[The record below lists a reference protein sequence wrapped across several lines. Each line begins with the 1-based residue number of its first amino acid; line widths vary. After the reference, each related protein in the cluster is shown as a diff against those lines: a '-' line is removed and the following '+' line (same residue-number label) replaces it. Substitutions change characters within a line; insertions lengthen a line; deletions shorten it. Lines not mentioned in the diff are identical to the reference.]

1 MEQKKRL
8 VIVAAIILLMA
19 AAMLASFGRVLF
31 AAETPKVILPSS
43 SAGPGDISGSG
54 GQDQDYQRVDVT
66 TQTVTGVVATLAR
79 PASYYR
85 TLTAE
90 TFWDGGSSSVQ
101 VQVWADGGW
110 SHSRQTLPSG
120 AVRHDLTGED
130 TLYYWYDGSAQYRQ
144 APADERSSDLAQRIP
159 TYETVLELEPED
171 IVSAGYET
179 RGELPCIFVEVRPE
193 GSRQLQ
199 RFWISVE
206 NGLLASAETE
216 EDGQLVYRMTAY
228 SPVQTPCPAD
238 GSFAL
243 PNGEVLHRP
252 GD

>member
-1 MEQKKRL
+1 M
-8 VIVAAIILLMA
+8 AAIILIMA

-31 AAETPKVILPSS
+31 AADTPKVILPSS

-54 GQDQDYQRVDVT
+54 GQEQDYQRVEVT

-90 TFWDGGSSSVQ
+90 TFWEGGSSSVQ

-130 TLYYWYDGSAQYRQ
+130 TLYYWYDGSTQYRQ

-179 RGELPCIFVEVRPE
+179 RGELPCIFVEVRPK

-243 PNGEVLHRP
+243 PDGEVLHRP

>member
-1 MEQKKRL
+1 MEQKNRL
-8 VIVAAIILLMA
+8 FIVIAIVALIAG
-19 AAMLASFGRVLF
+19 AMLTSFGRGLF
-31 AAETPKVILPSS
+31 ALRTPKVVLPSS
-43 SAGPGDISGSG
+43 SAPVDESPDSSSLR
-54 GQDQDYQRVDVT
+54 QDYQRVEVT
-66 TQTVTGVVATLAR
+66 TQTVTGVVSTLAR
-79 PASYYR
+79 PISYYR
-85 TLTAE
+85 ELTVE
-90 TFWDGGSSSVQ
+90 TFWDGGSSTAQ
-101 VQVWADGGW
+101 VQVWTDGGW

-243 PNGEVLHRP
+243 PDGEVLHRP

>member
-54 GQDQDYQRVDVT
+54 GQDQDYQRVEVT

-90 TFWDGGSSSVQ
+90 TFWEGGSSSVQ
-101 VQVWADGGW
+101 VQEIGRAHV
-110 SHSRQTLPSG
+110 
-120 AVRHDLTGED
+120 
-130 TLYYWYDGSAQYRQ
+130 
-144 APADERSSDLAQRIP
+144 
-159 TYETVLELEPED
+159 
-171 IVSAGYET
+171 
-179 RGELPCIFVEVRPE
+179 
-193 GSRQLQ
+193 
-199 RFWISVE
+199 
-206 NGLLASAETE
+206 
-216 EDGQLVYRMTAY
+216 
-228 SPVQTPCPAD
+228 
-238 GSFAL
+238 
-243 PNGEVLHRP
+243 
-252 GD
+252 